1 MLTYYFCYKKS
12 KQKPNKLKRENTP
25 YPKQSVIDIDN
36 GSIDQ
41 VTSKF
46 DNIEYE
52 YLNSAGILHVY
63 KTTKFII

>member
-41 VTSKF
+41 IEITSNF
-46 DNIEYE
+46 DNIEHE
-52 YLNSAGILHVY
+52 YLPSTGILHVY
-63 KTTKFII
+63 KKK

>member
-25 YPKQSVIDIDN
+25 YPQSVIDIDN

-41 VTSKF
+41 IEITSNF
-46 DNIEYE
+46 DNIEHE
-52 YLNSAGILHVY
+52 YLPSTGILHVY
-63 KTTKFII
+63 KKK

>member
-12 KQKPNKLKRENTP
+12 KQKPNKLKREKTP

-41 VTSKF
+41 IEITSNF
-46 DNIEYE
+46 DNIEHE
-52 YLNSAGILHVY
+52 YLPSTGILHVY
-63 KTTKFII
+63 KKK